1 MGAGP
6 PASSDFGG
14 ALIQSP
20 SGTVTLRDH
29 GGTATRDDRLTGID
43 NTIAYMIMNVPKPM
57 AVSKREIRSD
67 KLDHHSTQ
75 TSWFLT
81 QLLTQLLGLESG
93 FGQSLCQWS
102 SGPAD
107 V

>member
-6 PASSDFGG
+6 PASSDLGG

-29 GGTATRDDRLTGID
+29 GRTATRDRLTGIG

-57 AVSKREIRSD
+57 AVSKREIRSH

-102 SGPAD
+102 SGPAN